1 MKVEPRVLSGFK
13 DRLPNESIQK
23 NKMLEILKNIF
34 ESFGFLPIETPHIEY
49 ADILLSN
56 VTDENKKEIYKF
68 SDHGN
73 REVALRFDQTIPLA
87 RFIAQHKEKLGLP
100 FKRYVMGN
108 VFRGERAQKG
118 RYREFMQCDFDFV
131 GSRSL
136 NCDAEIIQVIY
147 HALKALGCGDFTIFI
162 NHRKVLEGICKYFK
176 IQNIDETLRIID
188 KLEKIGEY
196 EVEAKLRQITPN
208 AKELI
213 SIINM
218 KQTSGDKE
226 FFTSIQYLK
235 KWNEELKQ
243 GIEELEYIY
252 KILSNLID
260 ENAYKI
266 NFAIAR
272 GLAYYTGIVYESVL
286 DSFNIGSVC
295 SGGRYDNLASNFCDE
310 NISGV
315 GASIG
320 IDRLLSVIDLN
331 LERKEGLIICLE
343 NRFFAFAYEIA
354 SFLRERGLKI
364 EVFPEAKKLKK
375 QLSYANARGYRFVL
389 IIGEEEFQNEKITL
403 KDLDSSIQKNNID
416 INEVLNLINN
426 EKNNIR

>member
-1 MKVEPRVLSGFK
+1 MKIKPRLLSGFK
-13 DRLPNESIQK
+13 DRLPNEAMQK
-23 NKMLEILKNIF
+23 NKMLEILRNVF
-34 ESFGFLPIETPHIEY
+34 EGFGFLPIETPHIEY

-68 SDHGN
+68 KDHGD
-73 REVALRFDQTIPLA
+73 REVGLRFDQTIPLA
-87 RFIAQHKEKLGLP
+87 RFISQHKEKLGLP
-100 FKRYVMGN
+100 FKRYAMGN

-118 RYREFMQCDFDFV
+118 RYREFMQCDFDFI
-131 GSRSL
+131 GSNSL

-147 HALKALGCGDFTIFI
+147 HSLKALGCKKFVIFI
-162 NHRKVLEGICKYFK
+162 NHRKILEGICKHFE
-176 IQNIDETLRIID
+176 IEDINFALRIID
-188 KLEKIGEY
+188 KIDKIGVNAIEN
-196 EVEAKLRQITPN
+196 ELNKITKK

-213 SIINM
+213 SIINL
-218 KQTSGDKE
+218 KQNTNAKE
-226 FFTSIQYLK
+226 FFHSIQYLK
-235 KWNEELKQ
+235 QWNKDLEK

-252 KILSNLID
+252 EILSNLID
-260 ENAYKI
+260 EDSYRI

-286 DSFNIGSVC
+286 IENNIGAIC

-389 IIGEEEFQNEKITL
+389 IIGEEEFQNQKITF
-403 KDLDSSIQKNNID
+403 KDLNSGLQKNNINF
-416 INEVLNLINN
+416 NEVPNLA
-426 EKNNIR
+426 K

>member
-1 MKVEPRVLSGFK
+1 MKIKPRVLSGFK
-13 DRLPNESIQK
+13 DRLPNEAMQK
-23 NKMLEILKNIF
+23 NKMLEILRNVF

-68 SDHGN
+68 RDHGD

-87 RFIAQHKEKLGLP
+87 RFIAEHKEKLGLP
-100 FKRYVMGN
+100 FKRYAMGN

-118 RYREFMQCDFDFV
+118 RYREFMQCDFDFI
-131 GSRSL
+131 GSNSL

-147 HALKALGCGDFTIFI
+147 HSLKALNCGKFIIFI
-162 NHRKVLEGICKYFK
+162 NHRKILEGLCRYFE
-176 IQNIDETLRIID
+176 IEDIDLALRIID
-188 KLEKIGEY
+188 KMPKIGQSK
-196 EVEAKLRQITPN
+196 VEIELSKITPK
-208 AKELI
+208 ARDLI
-213 SIINM
+213 AIINL
-218 KQTSGDKE
+218 QQNTEE

-235 KWNEELKQ
+235 KWNTDLKQ
-243 GIEELEYIY
+243 GIEELEYIDSL
-252 KILSNLID
+252 LSKLVD
-260 ENAYKI
+260 KDSYKI

-272 GLAYYTGIVYESVL
+272 GLAYYTGIVYESIL
-286 DSFNIGSVC
+286 IEDNIGAIC

>member
-1 MKVEPRVLSGFK
+1 MKIKPRVLSGFK
-13 DRLPNESIQK
+13 DRLPNEAMQK
-23 NKMLEILKNIF
+23 NKMLEILRNVF

-49 ADILLSN
+49 AEILFSN
-56 VTDENKKEIYKF
+56 ISHESKKEIYKF
-68 SDHGN
+68 RDHGD

-87 RFIAQHKEKLGLP
+87 RFIAEHKEKLGLP
-100 FKRYVMGN
+100 FKRYAMGN

-118 RYREFMQCDFDFV
+118 RYREFMQCDFDFI
-131 GSRSL
+131 GSNSL

-147 HALKALGCGDFTIFI
+147 HSLKAINCGKFIIFI
-162 NHRKVLEGICKYFK
+162 NHRKILEGLCRHFEIED
-176 IQNIDETLRIID
+176 IDLALRIID
-188 KLEKIGEY
+188 KIPKIGQSK
-196 EVEAKLRQITPN
+196 VEIELSKITPK
-208 AKELI
+208 ARDLI
-213 SIINM
+213 AIINL
-218 KQTSGDKE
+218 QQNTEE

-235 KWNEELKQ
+235 KWNTDLKQ
-243 GIEELEYIY
+243 GIEELEYIDSL
-252 KILSNLID
+252 LSKLVD
-260 ENAYKI
+260 KDSYKI

-272 GLAYYTGIVYESVL
+272 GLAYYTGIVYESLLVEN
-286 DSFNIGSVC
+286 DIGAIC

-320 IDRLLSVIDLN
+320 IDRLLSILDLN

-354 SFLRERGLKI
+354 AFLRNKSLKI

-389 IIGEEEFQNEKITL
+389 IIGEEEFQNQKITF
-403 KDLDSSIQKNNID
+403 KDLSSGLQKNNINF
-416 INEVLNLINN
+416 NEVPNLA
-426 EKNNIR
+426 K